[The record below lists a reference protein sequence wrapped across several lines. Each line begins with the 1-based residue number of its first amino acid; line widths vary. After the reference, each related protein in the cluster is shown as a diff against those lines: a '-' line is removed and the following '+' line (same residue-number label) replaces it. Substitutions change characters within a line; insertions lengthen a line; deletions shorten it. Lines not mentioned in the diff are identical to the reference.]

1 MKTILKKIYSSS
13 SMLKACFAVALAA
26 VTLTGCSPEE
36 YEGPNEAGLPSVN
49 AAKARVEV
57 DQTTNGVTFYLDNKG
72 EYPIWLMPQGRNT
85 TYSTVNGQTVIFT
98 VAGDY
103 KIPYRVGNRNGIS
116 DGTDTLTFHIN
127 NSIVNF
133 DQYYNLLAGGSEN
146 SGKTKEWRIASSV
159 AGHLACG
166 EYGTTGNGWYSAQP
180 NEKGS
185 FGLYDD
191 RLTFSTEKGYV
202 YEPGTS
208 GTVYVNKDASY
219 GNNPHSGS
227 DYTTPVSRQTAD
239 YRFEVEGT
247 SLYLVLPA
255 NTLFPYISADAQ
267 YSEPRFRVENIT
279 ATQLDLVYDNPNKNI
294 SWHFI
299 LTSGQEGFQGFNA
312 DSNCN
317 LWKNCTYNMTFFY
330 APGWAQ
336 IAAPG
341 FSANGNSYTISLPTA
356 TTQQWQAQCK
366 FHTDMTTN
374 SSTRYDFSAKFLST
388 KDHNSVTVKLVK
400 EGDDNTFY
408 FTEVIKLKAYEP
420 YVFYKSDMPG
430 IDMNNVTLVLDFGGN
445 EAGTDVTVSRID
457 LQEHG
462 CDGIVAPAEDTDRTV
477 YVYNATSNLWKTRV
491 DDRGTAGF
499 TTRYYYAPG
508 WAQIA
513 NPVLT
518 FNAGTFSY
526 VLPQA
531 TSARWQAQCFIT
543 TDIAGEANTKYD
555 FSCKLNSDK
564 AGTFM
569 VKLTDT
575 ASGDNFLFAK
585 EVTLRPYEEY
595 TLKVPAVMLPNGAAA
610 SLELVLDFGGNEA
623 DTHVSA
629 SNIILQK
636 TAI

>member
-1 MKTILKKIYSSS
+1 MKTILKKIYGGCSV
-13 SMLKACFAVALAA
+13 LKAGFALTLAVFALAS
-26 VTLTGCSPEE
+26 CSPEDFDGPD
-36 YEGPNEAGLPSVN
+36 EGGIPSVTE
-49 AAKARVEV
+49 AKAHVEI

-72 EYPIWLMPQGRNT
+72 QYPIWLLPQGNNT

-146 SGKTKEWRIASSV
+146 SGKKKEWRIASSV
-159 AGHLACG
+159 AGHIACG
-166 EYGTTGNGWYSAQP
+166 PYGTTGNSWYSAQP
-180 NEKGS
+180 NEKGT

-191 RLTFSTEKGYV
+191 RLTFSTEKGYT
-202 YEPGTS
+202 YDPGTS

-227 DYTTPVSRQTAD
+227 DYTTAATVQTAD

-255 NTLFPYISADAQ
+255 HTLFPYISADAQ
-267 YSEPRFRVENIT
+267 YNEPRFRVENIT

-317 LWKNCTYNMTFFY
+317 MWKNCTFNTTFYY
-330 APGWAQ
+330 APGWSP

-341 FSANGNSYTISLPTA
+341 FTANGNSYTFSFPQA
-356 TTQQWQAQCK
+356 TTQQWQAQCM

-400 EGDDNTFY
+400 EDDDNVFY
-408 FTEVIKLKAYEP
+408 FVDVIKLKAYEP

-430 IDMNNVTLVLDFGGN
+430 IDMNNVKLVLDFGGN

-457 LQEHG
+457 LQEHA
-462 CDGIVAPAEDTDRTV
+462 CDGIVAPAEDQDHTV
-477 YVYNATSNLWKTRV
+477 YVYNATSNLWKTHV
-491 DDRGTAGF
+491 DDRGTSGF

-508 WAQIA
+508 WSQIA
-513 NPVLT
+513 NPAMT

-531 TSARWQAQCFIT
+531 TSDRWQAQCFIT

-555 FSCKLNSDK
+555 FSCKLNTDK
-564 AGTFM
+564 GGTFM

-595 TLKVPAVMLPNGAAA
+595 TLKVPAVTLPNGAAA
-610 SLELVLDFGGNEA
+610 SLELVLDFGGCQA

-629 SNIILQK
+629 SHIILQK
-636 TAI
+636 TAL